1 MSDTRFDT
9 RSSEWIGDMTVW
21 LRENSGDNAER
32 LSRLKRNL
40 RQARKQELTD
50 ALVRVNNE
58 LRVLADMRAEQYL
71 EYCKEGAADEA
82 KELDTHMSFSMFE
95 RAV

>member
-1 MSDTRFDT
+1 M
-9 RSSEWIGDMTVW
+9 
-21 LRENSGDNAER
+21 
-32 LSRLKRNL
+32 
-40 RQARKQELTD
+40 ARKRELTD

-71 EYCKEGAADEA
+71 EYCKEVAADEA